1 MASNVGLALPE
12 PLLDDDAKSWFKRFE
27 VCAAANEWNAAKKL
41 LRLPTHLRG
50 RAWAVFDALSEEQK
64 KSYDSL
70 KTAILERLSPDTDE
84 DRLSARDALSRRRL
98 RDQES
103 VDELARDIEKLLER
117 ASPDLSAEAKETE
130 LRFHFVGALPEKIA
144 FQMKLLPKQTYD
156 QTVAKARELRL
167 IFHRQSESVNQI
179 ESAPKDG
186 RLDRLEEAIL
196 QVSEQ
201 LAVLGKR
208 RSEAAARPRCFRCGK
223 LGHLAKNCRSAPTQN
238 IECFRCGGQGH
249 IARQCHLPGN
259 ERGSVSTPRAR
270 GAPRR
275 N

>member
-12 PLLDDDAKSWFKRFE
+12 PLLDNDAKSWFKRFE
-27 VCAAANEWNAAKKL
+27 VCSAANEWNAAKKL
-41 LRLPTHLRG
+41 LRLPTLLCG

-84 DRLSARDALSRRRL
+84 DRLSARDALSRRQL
-98 RDQES
+98 HDQES

-117 ASPDLSAEAKETE
+117 ASPDLSAEAKVTE
-130 LRFHFVGALPEKIA
+130 LRFHFVAALPEKIS

-156 QTVAKARELRL
+156 QTVAKARELWL
-167 IFHRQSESVNQI
+167 IFCRQSESVNQI

-201 LAVLGKR
+201 LAVLATHAQKQQPVLD
-208 RSEAAARPRCFRCGK
+208 A
-223 LGHLAKNCRSAPTQN
+223 SALENWAT
-238 IECFRCGGQGH
+238 
-249 IARQCHLPGN
+249 
-259 ERGSVSTPRAR
+259 
-270 GAPRR
+270 
-275 N
+275 

>member
-1 MASNVGLALPE
+1 MR
-12 PLLDDDAKSWFKRFE
+12 KSHACSKPS
-27 VCAAANEWNAAKKL
+27 L
-41 LRLPTHLRG
+41 G
-50 RAWAVFDALSEEQK
+50 RSE
-64 KSYDSL
+64 
-70 KTAILERLSPDTDE
+70 
-84 DRLSARDALSRRRL
+84 L

-103 VDELARDIEKLLER
+103 VDELARDIEKLLKR

-130 LRFHFVGALPEKIA
+130 LRFHFVAALPEKIV

-201 LAVLGKR
+201 LAVLGNR

-223 LGHLAKNCRSAPTQN
+223 LGHLAKNCRSAPCNSEHRVLPVWRSGTHCPPMPPSRKREGERLNSSSKRRSPPQLN
-238 IECFRCGGQGH
+238 
-249 IARQCHLPGN
+249 ARELEQIPSLSGYMD
-259 ERGSVSTPRAR
+259 TAK
-270 GAPRR
+270 AAYT
-275 N
+275 